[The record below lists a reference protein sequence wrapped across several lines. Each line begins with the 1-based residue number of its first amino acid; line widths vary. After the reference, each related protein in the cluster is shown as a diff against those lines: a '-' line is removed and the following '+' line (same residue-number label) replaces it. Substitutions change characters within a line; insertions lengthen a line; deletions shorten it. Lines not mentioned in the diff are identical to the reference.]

1 MSSNRYHKRSDYG
14 TKSKRE
20 HNKKVDKDSK
30 VEPRHKSY
38 ESKSREVPEHELARK
53 YNVTWHAVKRYAER
67 ILDINIHT
75 LNSQKIIMIAK
86 AIRESVPEH
95 MLSETRYNIF
105 DDYYAVVNNGMI
117 VTIVKVGKDECK
129 EVI

>member
-14 TKSKRE
+14 TKKKRE

-38 ESKSREVPEHELARK
+38 ESKSREVPEHELAKK

-67 ILDINIHT
+67 ILEISSKGLGSDKIN
-75 LNSQKIIMIAK
+75 MIAK
-86 AIRESVPEH
+86 AIRDSLPEH
-95 MLSETRYNIF
+95 IISETKYNMF

-117 VTIVKVGKDECK
+117 VTIVNTKR
-129 EVI
+129 I